1 MGIRCAPAMKLD
13 AELSVT
19 QTLDRRRRM
28 KRDDNLLRDVST
40 PRSSCDFRLDLQ
52 TTYIIPNPPAGDMTA
67 ELMMSLLHSDKL
79 MTDG

>member
-1 MGIRCAPAMKLD
+1 
-13 AELSVT
+13 
-19 QTLDRRRRM
+19 M